1 MRKIDLIEL
10 TLQRIKYPCMIK
22 TNFFLYKKYTCCI
35 TVALLC
41 KTIILV

>member
-22 TNFFLYKKYTCCI
+22 TNFFLYKKYL
-35 TVALLC
+35 A
-41 KTIILV
+41 KDAYARK